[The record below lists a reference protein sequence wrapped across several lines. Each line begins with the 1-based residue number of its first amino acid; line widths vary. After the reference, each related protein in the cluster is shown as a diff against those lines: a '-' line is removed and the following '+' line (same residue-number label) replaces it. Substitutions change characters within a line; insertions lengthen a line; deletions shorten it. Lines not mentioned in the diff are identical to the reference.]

1 MYKLLALDLDGTL
14 MNSNNQISDENKKWI
29 QVAREKGVYI
39 LLISGRPYVSMERV
53 AKELGL
59 AECIVVALAGC
70 DIRKYPSGI
79 SVSSSC
85 LTKEQVLDLQK
96 LATDINCYL
105 QVFRLDGSY
114 YFQEK
119 TKYSDMYEAY
129 FGYPGQQLGIHK
141 ITFCDICK
149 GMFIMEPED
158 LKKAEEQIREG
169 LPEGLN
175 AEPIWENMIDTYV
188 SCADKGTGVN
198 YVANLLGISNEEIIA
213 CGDEKV
219 DLPMFKEV
227 GLSVAMGNAV
237 EEVKN
242 AVDIVTLTN
251 DEDGVAEIIKR
262 YII

>member
-1 MYKLLALDLDGTL
+1 TL
-14 MNSNNQISDENKKWI
+14 MNSNNQISEENKKWI

-59 AECIVVALAGC
+59 DDCIVVALAGC
-70 DIRKYPSGI
+70 DIRKYPSGT

-96 LATDINCYL
+96 LATDISCYL

-114 YFQEK
+114 YFQKK

-129 FGYPGQQLGIHK
+129 FGYSGQQLDMQEIA
-141 ITFCDICK
+141 FCDICK

-158 LKKAEEQIREG
+158 LKKAEKQIGEG

-175 AEPIWENMIDTYV
+175 AETIWKNMIDTYR
-188 SCADKGTGVN
+188 SCADKGTGVK
-198 YVANLLGISNEEIIA
+198 YVANLLGISNKEIIA

-237 EEVKN
+237 EEVKK

-262 YII
+262 YIV